1 MNMSI
6 TLIAIIAAALLI
18 LKFAKRIL
26 TKLIGVVLIS
36 AVIVGYM
43 YTSSIGPFEKNV
55 ADISQLEKKYCQSD
69 GDEDICDCILK
80 PALQDMT
87 NRFTTAEID
96 SLAVQK
102 IKAAYILQKSLQAT
116 KEGALLCLAA
126 KGTTEKY
133 KVFLQDLIPIENNY
147 LDSLGKK
154 ARDLGDKIKAEVNLF
169 QDNKEDIDSKY

>member
-1 MNMSI
+1 MSI
-6 TLIAIIAAALLI
+6 TLIAIIVAALLI
-18 LKFAKRIL
+18 LKFAKRIFS
-26 TKLIGVVLIS
+26 KLIGVIIIS

-43 YTSSIGPFEKNV
+43 YKSSIGPFKKNV

-87 NRFTTAEID
+87 DRFTIAEID

-116 KEGALLCLAA
+116 KEDALLCLAT
-126 KGTTEKY
+126 KGATEKY

-169 QDNKEDIDSKY
+169 QDNKENIDSKY